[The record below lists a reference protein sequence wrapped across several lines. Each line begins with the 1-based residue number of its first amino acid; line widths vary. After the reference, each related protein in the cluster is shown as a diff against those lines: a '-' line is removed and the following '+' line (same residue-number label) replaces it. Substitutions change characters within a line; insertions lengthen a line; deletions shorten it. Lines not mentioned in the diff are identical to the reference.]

1 MKRRLNILA
10 LIFCSCA
17 MLQAQ
22 TAKKMTLNEVVNMGL
37 QNSKQ
42 LRVSAGKVE
51 AIQARVQQVKNQL
64 LPSVNVSTN
73 YTRISDNIEPFKI
86 GAPGNEKILNPQ
98 ILNQSYNRIG
108 VQYGIFT
115 GLRAIN
121 TLKANEFLA
130 KAAAL
135 DVEKDRSEVKLNLI
149 NAYYNFY
156 KLIVSKRVLED
167 NLKTLNSRLTDTKN
181 FVANGV
187 ALQNDLLKLEL
198 NQANLQQNLADV
210 QSAIDITNFN
220 LDMMLGL
227 PTETQIEIDETSLIA
242 KNDVTKSSD
251 MIGVALQNRSELKA
265 TDLRQLAGERSV
277 EISKGN
283 YYPVVSI
290 GANYDYN
297 LPNQRV
303 FPQQDAFKGTW
314 IAGITA
320 SYNLVNL
327 YSTKALV
334 QEQQANL
341 AQTIMQK
348 EQLSDAIKME
358 VNANV
363 SGYQTA
369 LQKIALSEKS
379 ITQALE
385 NQRIMKLRYSNQVAT
400 LTELLEADALFTQ
413 AQLNLVTAKVDAEL
427 AYSKLKKSLGK

>member
-1 MKRRLNILA
+1 MNRRLKILA
-10 LIFCSCA
+10 LIFCGCA
-17 MLQAQ
+17 ILQAQ

-42 LRVSAGKVE
+42 LRISAGKVE

-64 LPSVNVSTN
+64 LPSVNLSTN

-86 GAPGNEKILNPQ
+86 GAPGSEKILNPQ

-108 VQYGIFT
+108 LQYGIFT
-115 GLRAIN
+115 GFRAIN

-130 KAAAL
+130 KAAEL

-156 KLIVSKRVLED
+156 KLIVSKRVLEN

-198 NQANLQQNLADV
+198 NQANLQQNLVDV

-220 LDMMLGL
+220 LDLMIGL

-242 KNDVTKSSD
+242 KNEVTKSSD

-265 TDLRQLAGERSV
+265 TALRQSAGERSV

-314 IAGITA
+314 AAGITA

-341 AQTIMQK
+341 AQTITQK

-363 SGYQTA
+363 SAYQTA
-369 LQKIALSEKS
+369 LQKITLAEKS
-379 ITQALE
+379 ITQATE
-385 NQRIMKLRYSNQVAT
+385 NQRIMKLRYTSQVAT
-400 LTELLEADALFTQ
+400 LTELLEADSLFTQ
-413 AQLNLVTAKVDAEL
+413 AQLNLVNAKVDAEL
-427 AYSKLKKSLGK
+427 AYSKLMKSLGK